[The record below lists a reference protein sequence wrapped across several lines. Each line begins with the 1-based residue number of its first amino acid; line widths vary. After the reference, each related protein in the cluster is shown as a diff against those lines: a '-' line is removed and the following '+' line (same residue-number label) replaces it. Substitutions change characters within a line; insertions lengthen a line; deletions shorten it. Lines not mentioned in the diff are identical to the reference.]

1 MELILSL
8 FALLRNLLS
17 KMELK
22 YFKRSEFDCK
32 CGCGG
37 TIVSDKLLQ
46 LLDDARE
53 FAKIP
58 FVITSG
64 YRCQKH
70 HDDLTSRGYHT
81 AKTSA
86 HLKGLAV
93 DIKCSDSKSRAI
105 ILDALGY
112 VGFKRFGVAKSF
124 IHTDIDSDKPSPVMW
139 LY

>member
-1 MELILSL
+1 M
-8 FALLRNLLS
+8 N
-17 KMELK
+17 LK

-32 CGCGG
+32 CGCGE
-37 TIVSDKLLQ
+37 TIVNDELLQ

-70 HDDLTSRGYHT
+70 HDDLTRRGYHT
-81 AKTSA
+81 SKTSA